1 MNNTL
6 TVLADRGGNFGR
18 HGGAPWL
25 GLIALLLIGAAVAAL
40 VMWLLRGRGR
50 GAAAPVAAAPTASAE
65 VILAER
71 LARSEI
77 DPTEYRNLLAALRG
91 ETPVAA
97 TVAGPVADEPTPE
110 S

>member
-6 TVLADRGGNFGR
+6 TVLADRGERFGR

-25 GLIALLLIGAAVAAL
+25 GLIAVLLIGAAVAAL

-50 GAAAPVAAAPTASAE
+50 AAATPVAAAPTASAE

-77 DPTEYRNLLAALRG
+77 DPTEYRGLLAALRG

-97 TVAGPVADEPTPE
+97 TVAEPVAGEPTPE